1 MVSWEGR
8 RKNSDESNRISEMFL
23 VEMIKREFFDNG
35 FRLSRSFR
43 NILN

>member
-1 MVSWEGR
+1 MVSWERR

-23 VEMIKREFFDNG
+23 VEMIKQEFFDNG